1 MDDPEELEE
10 EIAKLSVPTFS
21 SVLEDAVEVPD
32 TQPDSGE
39 ESDISEE
46 EVEVEAAEEV

>member
-1 MDDPEELEE
+1 VDDPEELEE

-21 SVLEDAVEVPD
+21 SVLEDAVEVRD

-46 EVEVEAAEEV
+46 EVAEEV